1 MLKAHS
7 MKKKIIVI
15 LIFFVLL
22 GIVIG
27 LMARC
32 THIDQ
37 SQKFSVYPEKGLE
50 LGLHSS
56 GKN

>member
-1 MLKAHS
+1 

-15 LIFFVLL
+15 LIFSVLL

-32 THIDQ
+32 NRIDQ

-50 LGLHSS
+50 IVLHS
-56 GKN
+56 